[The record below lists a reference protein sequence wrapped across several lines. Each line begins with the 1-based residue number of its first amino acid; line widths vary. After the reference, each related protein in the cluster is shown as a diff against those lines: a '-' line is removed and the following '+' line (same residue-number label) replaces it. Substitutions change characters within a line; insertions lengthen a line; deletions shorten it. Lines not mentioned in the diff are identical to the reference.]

1 MTKKAVEEQQT
12 LKRERYE
19 SRCAVKKRR
28 YLWCNNATLPAQ
40 GGHGWCKNATLPVR
54 GLSNRVDVCPSVDK
68 NIENTNNQLKYAVI
82 RPEKQRLSYSWK
94 IIVLIAISCICK
106 SSHYLFQIV
115 GRLLRPFSIRI
126 KGTKLL

>member
-1 MTKKAVEEQQT
+1 MTTKAVEEQQT

-54 GLSNRVDVCPSVDK
+54 GLNYISTPFSRVKSFFSN
-68 NIENTNNQLKYAVI
+68 
-82 RPEKQRLSYSWK
+82 LSKLYGD
-94 IIVLIAISCICK
+94 ILN
-106 SSHYLFQIV
+106 YLF
-115 GRLLRPFSIRI
+115 
-126 KGTKLL
+126 